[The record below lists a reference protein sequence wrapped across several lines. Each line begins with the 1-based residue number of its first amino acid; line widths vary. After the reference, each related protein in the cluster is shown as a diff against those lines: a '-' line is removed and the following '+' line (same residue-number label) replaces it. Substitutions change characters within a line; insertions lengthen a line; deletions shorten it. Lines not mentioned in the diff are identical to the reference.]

1 MIVAYVSQADMECY
15 NKFVDEFED
24 VRNFA
29 NINEFINFY
38 ATNNN
43 RDIVLIYRV
52 ESINELQILTS
63 MHFKNNIYI
72 IVIGKDDIE
81 FSLQAGKIGVDA
93 YINDSSPSKVV
104 DIHRLVIDSRL
115 VIKHRK
121 GKSNIS
127 VFTGISG
134 GIGTTTIAMNTARCL
149 ADEYQDKNVLFLD
162 FAYTKAISNLF
173 FNIINP
179 EKYIIDIATMPNL
192 EVEELFNSGL
202 YKISNNLFVVPGIQ
216 KHTDREDLDKHENIQ
231 KFLNFINF
239 IKEKF
244 DFIIIDIGVFEDV
257 ELEVDI
263 QEMADEIFVIAEFSI
278 PSMSI
283 LKTYIDIIDK
293 SGWYNKT
300 RIIANRVDSFGTIT
314 QEDAKKILS
323 RGLKH
328 QFEID
333 FSLPNDAAH
342 CRECWNE
349 AKLIYDLYPN
359 APLSQQLLLL
369 TRQFFTYHQ
378 HFEDNK
384 KMVLKKP
391 DNFLSRLKQWL

>member
-52 ESINELQILTS
+52 ESI
-63 MHFKNNIYI
+63 
-72 IVIGKDDIE
+72 
-81 FSLQAGKIGVDA
+81 GV
-93 YINDSSPSKVV
+93 
-104 DIHRLVIDSRL
+104 VIDSRL
-115 VIKHRK
+115 VIKQRK

-149 ADEYQDKNVLFLD
+149 ADEYQDKNVLFL
-162 FAYTKAISNLF
+162 
-173 FNIINP
+173 
-179 EKYIIDIATMPNL
+179 MPNL
-192 EVEELFNSGL
+192 ETEELFNSGL

-216 KHTDREDLDKHENIQ
+216 KHTDREDLEKHENIQ

-239 IKEKF
+239 IKDKF

-263 QEMADEIFVIAEFSI
+263 QEMADEIFVITEFSI

-314 QEDAKKILS
+314 QDDAKKILS

-328 QFEID
+328 QFKID
-333 FSLPNDAAH
+333 FSLPNDAAY

-349 AKLIYDLYPN
+349 AKLVYDLYPN
-359 APLSQQLLLL
+359 APFSQKLLLL
-369 TRQFFTYHQ
+369 TRQFFASGQ
-378 HFEDNK
+378 HFEDDK
-384 KMVLKKP
+384 KTVLEKSE
-391 DNFLSRLKQWL
+391 NILSRFKKWL